1 MLTVLVMTLAFP
13 LITLF
18 TSAPSEVRILLLCQ
32 TLLPLTARFHVFTD
46 LLNYVFIYFIVML
59 NIELAVVTPS

>member
-13 LITLF
+13 FI